1 MVLFLPT
8 KKKEKSTVM
17 QFKKF
22 VDMDVTA
29 VEVNLHPK
37 AKEFLFEHFVT
48 MRKVFSDVLGQME
61 TDYVSIALINQA
73 GQIFF
78 LSSKPSIEQ
87 NLIEKN
93 LWAFDGCYQPSF
105 ISQDQPKLWSELPHV
120 DSIETIKKYKQ
131 IDPGFVTGISI
142 PTEYDSYTAIFSFGL
157 KRINPYIQ
165 NKISTHCEKLSAMG
179 KYALKQIQEYLTF
192 PDKQLCMTT
201 KPKLR
206 LIINNQVTY
215 EHTP

>member
-1 MVLFLPT
+1 
-8 KKKEKSTVM
+8 M

-22 VDMDVTA
+22 VNKDVTA
-29 VEVNLHPK
+29 VEVTLHPK

-48 MRKVFSDVLGQME
+48 MRKVFSDVLGQVE
-61 TDYVSIALINQA
+61 TDYISIALIAQT

-93 LWAFDGCYQPSF
+93 LWLFDGCYQSSF
-105 ISQDQPKLWSELPHV
+105 FSQDKPKLWSELPHMGCTEV
-120 DSIETIKKYKQ
+120 IKQYKQ
-131 IDPGFVTGISI
+131 IEPGLITGISI
-142 PTEYDSYTAIFSFGL
+142 PAEYDSYKAIFSFGL

-165 NKISTHCEKLSAMG
+165 NKTSIHCEKLLAMG
-179 KYALKQIQEYLTF
+179 KYALRQIQDHLTF
-192 PDKQLCMTT
+192 PDKQSYATATT
-201 KPKLR
+201 KPKLK

-215 EHTP
+215 EHTSG